1 MSSEA
6 EVSEAV
12 IFSLAEEVEVIS
24 SRDTSDPTLLVDDTE
39 ELSIEDGVE
48 VISRSVAEVAKTSDR
63 ATDSDDVVSEVNG
76 QYVV

>member
-1 MSSEA
+1 MTSEA

-39 ELSIEDGVE
+39 ELSVEDGVE